1 MIKVYDPTGRVRVAP
16 ISPLAARLASLQHAR
31 LAVILNE
38 PGSALATNWDGVS
51 RRLEH
56 RMRER
61 FELREVLREVK
72 PLMSAVA
79 PHDLID
85 RVLEQTQA
93 AINGL
98 GK

>member
-1 MIKVYDPTGRVRVAP
+1 MLKVYDPTGRVRVAAT
-16 ISPLAARLASLQHAR
+16 SGRAARLDTLTRAR
-31 LAVILNE
+31 LAIILNE
-38 PGSALATNWDGVS
+38 PGSALATNWDGIS
-51 RRLEH
+51 RRLES
-56 RMRER
+56 RMRDQ
-61 FELREVLREVK
+61 FELRDVLREVK

-79 PHDLID
+79 PHELIE

>member
-1 MIKVYDPTGRVRVAP
+1 VLRVYNPTGTVRVAATTP
-16 ISPLAARLASLQHAR
+16 RATRLDTLTNAR

-38 PGSALATNWDGVS
+38 PGSALATNWDGIS
-51 RRLEH
+51 RRLTE
-56 RMRER
+56 RLRER
-61 FELREVLREVK
+61 FALRHVLREVK

-79 PHDLID
+79 PHDLIE
-85 RVLEQTQA
+85 RVIEQTQA